1 MAKAS
6 KKVLLGF
13 VDEPITENC
22 LEDVHLINKI
32 GDFKPVS
39 SNHLICI

>member
-6 KKVLLGF
+6 EKVLLGF

-22 LEDVHLINKI
+22 LNDVDLINKI
-32 GDFKPVS
+32 GELPVS
-39 SNHLICI
+39 SNCSVII